1 MDFKSHLENA
11 WRLCLENLAPLIL
24 MTLVM
29 TLLSIFTFGILA
41 PVLFAGY
48 IYSLLRLIREGRE
61 PKIQELFSHLR
72 LFFPLLALSILVFLA
87 VLVGFKLFFLPGIAV
102 VCVVTFGW
110 IYVLPLMVDKKMG
123 IVEAIKAS
131 WDMAIQGNIA
141 DHIVV
146 VILFI
151 GLISIGSSVFIGT
164 LFTQPFATILVLLAY
179 LERIGENI
187 AVSSVKPDSPF
198 NKDS

>member
-11 WRLCLENLAPLIL
+11 WHLCLRNIAPLIL

-29 TLLSIFTFGILA
+29 TLLSIFTFGLLA

-48 IYSLLRLIREGRE
+48 VYTLLRLIREGRE

-72 LFFPLLALSILVFLA
+72 LFFPLLVLSLLIFLA
-87 VLVGFKLFFLPGIAV
+87 VFVGFKLFFLPGIAV

-110 IYVLPLMVDKKMG
+110 IYVLPLMVDKNMG
-123 IVEAIKAS
+123 VIEAIKTS
-131 WDMAIQGNIA
+131 WQMAIQGNIA

-179 LERIGENI
+179 LERIGGNI
-187 AVSSVKPDSPF
+187 TASSVKPESPLD
-198 NKDS
+198 KKY

>member
-1 MDFKSHLENA
+1 MDFKSHIEKA
-11 WRLCLENLAPLIL
+11 WQICLSNITPLIL
-24 MTLVM
+24 STLVM
-29 TLLSIFTFGILA
+29 SLLGIFSFGLFA
-41 PVLFAGY
+41 PVLLAGY

-61 PKIQELFSHLR
+61 PKVKDLFSQLS
-72 LFFPLLALSILVFLA
+72 LFIPLLLLAVMVFFA

-102 VCVVTFGW
+102 LCLVTFGF
-110 IYVLPLMVDKKMG
+110 IYLLPLMIDRRMG
-123 IVEAIKAS
+123 LVEAARTS
-131 WDMAIQGNIA
+131 WNMAIKGNIA

-179 LERIGENI
+179 LERSEHEGNI
-187 AVSSVKPDSPF
+187 TPS
-198 NKDS
+198 

>member
-11 WRLCLENLAPLIL
+11 WHLCLKNIAPLIL

-29 TLLSIFTFGILA
+29 TLLSIFTVGLLA

-48 IYSLLRLIREGRE
+48 VFSLLRLIREGRE
-61 PKIQELFSHLR
+61 PKILELFSHLR
-72 LFFPLLALSILVFLA
+72 LFFPLLVLSILVFLA

-110 IYVLPLMVDKKMG
+110 IYVLPLMVDKKIG
-123 IVEAIKAS
+123 LVEAMKTS
-131 WDMAIQGNIA
+131 WEMAIQGNIA

-164 LFTQPFATILVLLAY
+164 LFTQPFATILVLFAY
-179 LERIGENI
+179 LERIGENSTVTP
-187 AVSSVKPDSPF
+187 AL
-198 NKDS
+198 